1 MLIVKL
7 QLNGQNYPYSVK
19 LHCNKE
25 AFMNKLEFI
34 QLVNEKL
41 KLIRIESDLSQDKMS
56 EIIGLS
62 KKTLVEIEK
71 GRRSLTWTGAVC
83 VVTLFEDSEIVHLTF
98 GDDINEII
106 KTIAFTHYNNS
117 SSKTLGGKLW
127 WRQIK
132 VLNGYTIQQNILSKH
147 YRILNKEN
155 YRICS
160 SFEFDEIKKRL
171 VEVAKS

>member
-1 MLIVKL
+1 MDK
-7 QLNGQNYPYSVK
+7 Q
-19 LHCNKE
+19 
-25 AFMNKLEFI
+25 EFI
-34 QLVNEKL
+34 QLVNKKL
-41 KLIRIESDLSQDKMS
+41 KLIRIENDLSQDKMS
-56 EIIGLS
+56 EVIGLS

-83 VVTLFEDSEIVHLTF
+83 VVTLFEDSDIIQMTF

-127 WRQIK
+127 WRQIRE
-132 VLNGYTIQQNILSKH
+132 LNGYKVQQNILSQH

-155 YRICS
+155 HRICS
-160 SFEFDEIKKRL
+160 SFELDEIEKRFI
-171 VEVAKS
+171 EVTKSLQ

>member
-1 MLIVKL
+1 MDK
-7 QLNGQNYPYSVK
+7 Q
-19 LHCNKE
+19 
-25 AFMNKLEFI
+25 EFI
-34 QLVNEKL
+34 QLVNKKL
-41 KLIRIESDLSQDKMS
+41 KLIRIENDLSQDKMS
-56 EIIGLS
+56 EVIGLS

-83 VVTLFEDSEIVHLTF
+83 VITLFEDSDIIQMTF

-127 WRQIK
+127 WRQIRE
-132 VLNGYTIQQNILSKH
+132 LNDYKIQQNILSQH

-155 YRICS
+155 HRICS
-160 SFEFDEIKKRL
+160 SFELDEIERRFI
-171 VEVAKS
+171 EVTKSLQ

>member
-1 MLIVKL
+1 MDK
-7 QLNGQNYPYSVK
+7 Q
-19 LHCNKE
+19 
-25 AFMNKLEFI
+25 EFI
-34 QLVNEKL
+34 QLVNKKL
-41 KLIRIESDLSQDKMS
+41 KLIRIENDLSQDKMS

-83 VVTLFEDSEIVHLTF
+83 VVTLFEDSDIIQMTF

-127 WRQIK
+127 WRQIRE
-132 VLNGYTIQQNILSKH
+132 LNGYKIQQNILSQH

-155 YRICS
+155 HRICS
-160 SFEFDEIKKRL
+160 SFELDEIEKRFI
-171 VEVAKS
+171 EVTKSL

>member
-62 KKTLVEIEK
+62 KKL
-71 GRRSLTWTGAVC
+71 
-83 VVTLFEDSEIVHLTF
+83 
-98 GDDINEII
+98 
-106 KTIAFTHYNNS
+106 
-117 SSKTLGGKLW
+117 
-127 WRQIK
+127 
-132 VLNGYTIQQNILSKH
+132 
-147 YRILNKEN
+147 
-155 YRICS
+155 
-160 SFEFDEIKKRL
+160 
-171 VEVAKS
+171 

>member
-1 MLIVKL
+1 MDK
-7 QLNGQNYPYSVK
+7 Q
-19 LHCNKE
+19 
-25 AFMNKLEFI
+25 EFI

-41 KLIRIESDLSQDKMS
+41 KLIRIENDLSQDKMS
-56 EIIGLS
+56 EVIGLS

-83 VVTLFEDSEIVHLTF
+83 VVTLFEDCDIIQMTF

-127 WRQIK
+127 WRQIRE
-132 VLNGYTIQQNILSKH
+132 LNGYKIQQNILSQH

-155 YRICS
+155 HRICS
-160 SFEFDEIKKRL
+160 SFELDEIEKRFI
-171 VEVAKS
+171 EVTKSLQ

>member
-1 MLIVKL
+1 MDK
-7 QLNGQNYPYSVK
+7 Q
-19 LHCNKE
+19 
-25 AFMNKLEFI
+25 EFI
-34 QLVNEKL
+34 QLVNKKL
-41 KLIRIESDLSQDKMS
+41 KLIRIENDLSQDKMS
-56 EIIGLS
+56 EVIGLS

-83 VVTLFEDSEIVHLTF
+83 VVTLFEDSDIIQMTF

-127 WRQIK
+127 WRQIRE
-132 VLNGYTIQQNILSKH
+132 LNGYKVQQNIISQH

-155 YRICS
+155 HRICS
-160 SFEFDEIKKRL
+160 SFELDEIEKRFI
-171 VEVAKS
+171 EVTKSLQ

>member
-1 MLIVKL
+1 MDK
-7 QLNGQNYPYSVK
+7 Q
-19 LHCNKE
+19 
-25 AFMNKLEFI
+25 EFI
-34 QLVNEKL
+34 QLVNKKL
-41 KLIRIESDLSQDKMS
+41 KLIRIENDLSQDKMS
-56 EIIGLS
+56 EVIGLS

-83 VVTLFEDSEIVHLTF
+83 VVTLFEDSDIIQMTF

-127 WRQIK
+127 WRQIRE
-132 VLNGYTIQQNILSKH
+132 LNGYKIQQNILSQH

-155 YRICS
+155 HRICS
-160 SFEFDEIKKRL
+160 SFELDEIERRFI
-171 VEVAKS
+171 EVTKSLQ

>member
-1 MLIVKL
+1 MDK
-7 QLNGQNYPYSVK
+7 Q
-19 LHCNKE
+19 
-25 AFMNKLEFI
+25 EFI
-34 QLVNEKL
+34 QLVNKKL
-41 KLIRIESDLSQDKMS
+41 KLIRIENDLSQDKMS
-56 EIIGLS
+56 EVIGLS

-83 VVTLFEDSEIVHLTF
+83 VVTLFEDSDIIQMTF

-127 WRQIK
+127 WRQIRE
-132 VLNGYTIQQNILSKH
+132 LNGYKIQQNILSQH

-155 YRICS
+155 HRICS
-160 SFEFDEIKKRL
+160 SFEL
-171 VEVAKS
+171 VEIEKRFIEVTKSLQ

>member
-1 MLIVKL
+1 MDK
-7 QLNGQNYPYSVK
+7 Q
-19 LHCNKE
+19 
-25 AFMNKLEFI
+25 EFI
-34 QLVNEKL
+34 QLVNKKL
-41 KLIRIESDLSQDKMS
+41 KLIRIENDLSQDKMS
-56 EIIGLS
+56 EVIGLS

-83 VVTLFEDSEIVHLTF
+83 VVTLFEDSDIIQMTF

-127 WRQIK
+127 WRQIRE
-132 VLNGYTIQQNILSKH
+132 LNGYKIQQNILSQH

-155 YRICS
+155 HRICS
-160 SFEFDEIKKRL
+160 SFELDEIEKRFI
-171 VEVAKS
+171 EVTKSLQ

>member
-1 MLIVKL
+1 MDK
-7 QLNGQNYPYSVK
+7 Q
-19 LHCNKE
+19 
-25 AFMNKLEFI
+25 EFI
-34 QLVNEKL
+34 QLVNGKL
-41 KLIRIESDLSQDKMS
+41 KLIRIENDLSQDKMA

-83 VVTLFEDSEIVHLTF
+83 VVTLFEDSDIIQMTF

-106 KTIAFTHYNNS
+106 KTIAFTHYNNN

-127 WRQIK
+127 WRQIRE
-132 VLNGYTIQQNILSKH
+132 LNGYKIQQNILSQH

-155 YRICS
+155 HRICS
-160 SFEFDEIKKRL
+160 SFELDEVEKRFI
-171 VEVAKS
+171 EVTKLLQ